1 MYNRTSGNFAFAAC
15 FPLAG
20 QAGRPD
26 QLPPVDRMS
35 SEAKE
40 AAAVP
45 RHPRNILFVMYDQL
59 RFDYLGCAG
68 HPHLATPNFDRLA
81 AMGVR
86 FTNAYVQSPI
96 CGASRMSFYTGR
108 YVQSHGAA
116 WNNYPLKAG
125 EMTLGDHLRERGMD
139 AVLIGKTHMK
149 VDGAGLDRLGISR
162 EGIIGARIAEC
173 GFDAHVRDDGLWA
186 EGPDGP
192 YDAKPSPYNDFL
204 RARGYAPRNPWH
216 DHANSGLSEELDA
229 DGLGAIESGWLMRNA
244 AEPANVREEDS
255 ETPWLTDR
263 ALEFMASRATSRR
276 AVPWL
281 CHLSYIKP
289 HWPYIVPAPYH
300 AMYGPE
306 HVLPA
311 LRDPREREDP
321 NPVHAAFMA
330 SRVSR
335 SFSRDEVR
343 EAAIPAYMGLVRQCD
358 DHFGRLLDHLQ
369 ETGALEE
376 TMIVVTSDHGDYL
389 GDHWMGEKDLFHE
402 PSVKVPL
409 IVYDPSQAADATRGT
424 TCNALVEAIDL
435 AATFVEVA
443 DDGTRDSPSHI
454 LEGRSLRPFL
464 HDKKPADWRKAA
476 ISEYDYS
483 CTPMADRLGVCVK
496 DARLFMVFD
505 GRYKL
510 IHAEGGLPP
519 MLFDL
524 ESDPRE
530 FNDLGRDPAHAG
542 EVARLRA
549 LLSDWALR
557 LSQRTTVSDAAI
569 LARRRGTGGN
579 TGVLIGVYDEADAN
593 AEELAVYS
601 GRAPRIAPDG

>member
-1 MYNRTSGNFAFAAC
+1 MCAD
-15 FPLAG
+15 
-20 QAGRPD
+20 QAERPPKPEE
-26 QLPPVDRMS
+26 Q
-35 SEAKE
+35 
-40 AAAVP
+40 AAVP
-45 RHPRNILFVMYDQL
+45 RQIRNILFVMYDQL

-68 HPHLATPNFDRLA
+68 HPHLETPNFDRLA

-86 FTNAYVQSPI
+86 FTNAHVQSPI

-125 EMTLGDHLRERGMD
+125 EMTLGDHLRARGMD

-149 VDGAGLDRLGISR
+149 VDDAGLDRLGISR
-162 EGIIGARIAEC
+162 EGVIGARIAEC

-186 EGPDGP
+186 QGPDGP

-204 RARGYAPRNPWH
+204 RSRGYAPRNPWH
-216 DHANSGLSEELDA
+216 DHANSGVSAELDP
-229 DGLGAIESGWLMRNA
+229 DGLGTIESGWLMRNA
-244 AEPANVREEDS
+244 SAPANIREEDS

-263 ALEFMASRATSRR
+263 ALEFLAERGASRDAP
-276 AVPWL
+276 PWL

-311 LRDPREREDP
+311 RRHQRERDNP
-321 NPVHAAFMA
+321 NPVHEAFMA

-335 SFSRDEVR
+335 SFARDEVR

-358 DHFGRLLDHLQ
+358 DQFGRLLDHL
-369 ETGALEE
+369 EATGALDE

-389 GDHWMGEKDLFHE
+389 GDHWMGEKDLFHA

-409 IVYDPSQAADATRGT
+409 IVHDPSAAADATRGT
-424 TCNALVEAIDL
+424 TCDALVEAIDL
-435 AATFVEVA
+435 AATFVAAA
-443 DDGTRDSPSHI
+443 DDGRHAFPSHI
-454 LEGRSLRPFL
+454 LEGRSLLPFL
-464 HDKKPADWRKAA
+464 HGATPADWRRAA

-483 CTPMADRLGVCVK
+483 CTPMADRLGVSVT

-510 IHAEGGLPP
+510 VHAEGGLPP

-524 ESDPRE
+524 ETDPDE
-530 FNDLGRDPAHAG
+530 FVDLGRDPAHAG
-542 EVARLRA
+542 EIARLRGMLA
-549 LLSDWALR
+549 DWGLR
-557 LSQRTTVSDAAI
+557 LSQRTTVSDEAI
-569 LARRRGTGGN
+569 LARRRGAGGN
-579 TGVLIGVYDEADAN
+579 TGVLIGAYDEADVSP
-593 AEELAVYS
+593 EELAVYAGRVPRVS
-601 GRAPRIAPDG
+601 GAG